1 MNEQPDMKG
10 LNQLE
15 AGVNLYKYVCILG
28 MLNFG
33 TPEERKV
40 AKRELHELDADTIS
54 HLNKAAFSAAADQLG
69 LTRDE
74 MVSLHG
80 E

>member
-1 MNEQPDMKG
+1 MSNQPDMKG

-28 MLNFG
+28 MLNHG
-33 TPEERKV
+33 SPKERQV
-40 AKRELHELDADTIS
+40 AQQALFELDEDTIT
-54 HLNKAAFSAAADQLG
+54 HLNESAFSAAADQLG
-69 LTRDE
+69 LTQDE

-80 E
+80 K